1 MKKKKAKKT
10 TTKKQSLT
18 FPKNRA
24 PKQKVP
30 LVNNMLPG
38 ENWVGD

>member
-1 MKKKKAKKT
+1 MKNKKKKVRKIKSKRIVNKATNQK
-10 TTKKQSLT
+10 
-18 FPKNRA
+18 
-24 PKQKVP
+24 KVP